1 MGGILSESYEVD
13 EEFEDEN
20 GRKHRRKIKGSK
32 FEVKVDA
39 TGSVISWMRGGNT
52 IVQMIYLR

>member
-1 MGGILSESYEVD
+1 MGNVLSENYEVD

-32 FEVKVDA
+32 FEVKVDPID
-39 TGSVISWMRGGNT
+39 SVMSWMRGGNT